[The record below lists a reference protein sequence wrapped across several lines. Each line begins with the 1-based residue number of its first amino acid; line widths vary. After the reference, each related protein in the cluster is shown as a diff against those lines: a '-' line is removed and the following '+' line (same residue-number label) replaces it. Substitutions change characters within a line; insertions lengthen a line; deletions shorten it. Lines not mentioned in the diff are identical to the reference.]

1 MKKCA
6 KRITAALLCFIIAL
20 ILCLPAFA
28 DEEKT
33 AYIIVSG
40 MNTFPLYDENENQV
54 WPLSTGTIVKL
65 VADILPDVM
74 TYFVTKDAQRL
85 ADRILPVAYE
95 VFEPIACAENGDSK
109 YPLHTLTF
117 EGHLGENAERFTSME
132 TDEEGVVHE
141 AIDRFGLDNTY
152 FFNYDWRID
161 PLCHADDLY
170 RFIKDV
176 KSLGDYN
183 RISLLC
189 FSMGGTIVSSY
200 LHKYGSG
207 EIDTVEFCSTAF
219 EGSSIVGELFAGR
232 LEVDIEA
239 LIDRVASLVRND
251 TIKQIFDYL
260 NAGLTENGFNGSVT
274 DFANNLIAEIG
285 DRVFDELLIP
295 VFGYMPGIWALTPYD
310 NYDECK
316 EYILKNND
324 NSALLERIEE
334 YHNSVQGNLSE
345 TLHSTLEDTN
355 VYVTAQYNMRGVPVA
370 ETITKSNN
378 DFLIDC
384 RYASGGATVSM
395 LHETLGE
402 GYTQQLNTDV
412 NYLSPDGQIDA
423 STCILPDKTWF
434 IRDMA
439 HVDYPYG
446 GDAAEFVLDLA
457 SSKEQQTVFTSKWS
471 QFMKYDYSDK
481 TLTPVTSETGKDVS
495 FLGRVLAF
503 LDRIRST
510 VYSILDK
517 LNIFKYIKA
526 AVR

>member
-1 MKKCA
+1 MRKCL
-6 KRITAALLCFIIAL
+6 KRITAAALCLIIAVT
-20 ILCLPAFA
+20 ICLPGFA

-40 MNTFPLYDENENQV
+40 MNTFPLYDENENRV

-74 TYFVTKDAQRL
+74 SYFVTKDARKL
-85 ADRILPVAYE
+85 ADRILPVAYR

-117 EGHLGENAERFTSME
+117 DGRLGDRAELFTSME
-132 TDEEGVVHE
+132 KDEEGVVHA

-161 PLCHADDLY
+161 PLCHADNLDK
-170 RFIKDV
+170 FIKDV
-176 KSLGDYN
+176 KALGGYD

-219 EGSSIVGELFAGR
+219 EGSSIVGELFRGK

-251 TIKQIFDYL
+251 TLKQIFDYL
-260 NAGLTENGFNGSVT
+260 NAGLTENGFNGNVT
-274 DFANNLIAEIG
+274 DFANNLISEIG
-285 DRVFDELLIP
+285 GRVFDELLIP

-310 NYDECK
+310 YFEECK
-316 EYILKNND
+316 DYILKNNNNAD
-324 NSALLERIEE
+324 LLARIEE
-334 YHNSVQGNLSE
+334 YHNSVQGNLSD
-345 TLHSTLEDTN
+345 TLHSALGDTN
-355 VYVTAQYNMRGVPVA
+355 VYITAQYNMRGVPVA
-370 ETITKSNN
+370 EEITKSNN

-384 RYASGGATVSM
+384 RYASGGATVSL

-402 GYTQQLNTDV
+402 GYTQKLYSDID
-412 NYLSPDGQIDA
+412 YLSPDGQIDA

-457 SSKEQQTVFTSKWS
+457 SSEEQQTVFTSKWS
-471 QFMKYDYSDK
+471 QFMKYDYSEK
-481 TLTPVTSETGKDVS
+481 TLTPVNADTGKDVS

-503 LDRIRST
+503 FDRIRSAI
-510 VYSILDK
+510 YSFLDK
-517 LNIFKYIKA
+517 INIFNLIKQQG
-526 AVR
+526 